1 MILNQMEIKPISN
14 PMVVFREEF
23 DDWAILFDPESG
35 KAFGINP
42 IGAGIWNKL
51 DGKHDLREIVQHIQK
66 YFENAPPDVEAHVEK
81 FIEDLV
87 KNGLAGYEG
96 GNK

>member
-1 MILNQMEIKPISN
+1 MEIKPIAN
-14 PMVVFREEF
+14 PLVVFREEF

-42 IGAGIWNKL
+42 IGARIWSKL
-51 DGKHDLREIVQHIQK
+51 DGKHDLSEIVQHIQN
-66 YFENAPPDVEAHVEK
+66 FFDNVSLDVEAHVGK
-81 FIEDLV
+81 FINDLV

-96 GNK
+96 VNE

>member
-1 MILNQMEIKPISN
+1 MDQMEVKPISN

-23 DDWAILFDPESG
+23 DDWAVLFDPESG

-42 IGAGIWNKL
+42 IGAGIWSKL

-66 YFENAPPDVEAHVEK
+66 SFENVPPCVEAHVRE
-81 FIEDLV
+81 FIEYLV